1 MLYMSISGF
10 FANAACGPKA
20 HSDTAPEFRLWL
32 NDCLKPLGDNK
43 ILQTVDRVFSQKEKN
58 PMFAASVEE
67 YKAKLFEE
75 GRQEG
80 ISEGIRKGKL
90 EGKLEGRQEGRQE
103 GISEG
108 VRKGKLEGKLEGI
121 REIARKLKQSGIAL
135 EIISKNTGLSLDEIE
150 AL

>member
-80 ISEGIRKGKL
+80 ISEG
-90 EGKLEGRQEGRQE
+90 
-103 GISEG
+103 

-121 REIARKLKQSGIAL
+121 REIARKFKQSGIEL

>member
-80 ISEGIRKGKL
+80 ISEG
-90 EGKLEGRQEGRQE
+90 
-103 GISEG
+103 

-121 REIARKLKQSGIAL
+121 REIARKFKQLGIEL

>member
-1 MLYMSISGF
+1 MSISGF

-32 NDCLKPLGDNK
+32 NDCLKPLGDDK
-43 ILQTVDRVFSQKEKN
+43 ILQTVDRVFSQEEEGDHV
-58 PMFAASVEE
+58 FAASVEE

-80 ISEGIRKGKL
+80 
-90 EGKLEGRQEGRQE
+90 RQE
-103 GISEG
+103 GISEGVRKGKQEGIREG